1 MQHILVTGC
10 AGFIGSHLTH
20 TLLANNY
27 KVTGV
32 DNFDPYY
39 KKELKENNLSEF
51 ISHPNFTFIELNL
64 CDEYAVN
71 NNLSIKFDCIIHL
84 AAKAGIR
91 PSIKNPQSYIDHNI
105 SATRN
110 LLDLMKDKGLKKMVF
125 ASSSSV
131 YGNTPNTPWNEEL
144 DVSKPISPYAF
155 SKKSCELLNHT
166 YHHLYNIDFINLR
179 FFTVFGPRQR
189 PDLAINKFTRLLFK
203 GSPIPMFGDGS
214 TARDYTF
221 IQDIIDGVI
230 KAMKYVITHNNI
242 FENINLGNHTPV
254 KLIDLIHAIADV
266 TGQKLTIEQLPM
278 QPGDVNITYAD
289 ISKAQKL
296 LNYQPKTT
304 LKEGLKA
311 FVDWYIDKKELINN

>member
-10 AGFIGSHLTH
+10 AGFIGSHLSQ
-20 TLLANNY
+20 TLLSNNY

-39 KKELKENNLSEF
+39 KRELKENNLSEF
-51 ISHPNFTFIELNL
+51 ISHPNFSFIELDL
-64 CDEYAVN
+64 CDESIVKEK
-71 NNLSIKFDCIIHL
+71 LSVKFDCIIHL
-84 AAKAGIR
+84 AAKAGVR
-91 PSIKNPQSYIDHNI
+91 PSIENPQSYIDNNI

-110 LLDLMKDKGLKKMVF
+110 LLDLMNDTGLKKMVF

-131 YGNTPNTPWNEEL
+131 YGNIPDTPWNEEL

-189 PDLAINKFTRLLFK
+189 PDLAINKFTRILFE
-203 GSPIPMFGDGS
+203 GNSIPMFGDGS

-221 IQDIIDGVI
+221 IHDIVDGII
-230 KAMKYVITHNNI
+230 KSVKYVISHNNV

-254 KLIDLIHAIADV
+254 KLIDLIHAIAEA
-266 TGQKLTIEQLPM
+266 TGKKLSIDQLPM

-289 ISKAQKL
+289 ISKAKKL
-296 LNYQPKTT
+296 LNYHPKTS
-304 LKEGLKA
+304 LREGLKA
-311 FVDWYIDKKELINN
+311 FVDWYITHKELINN